1 MLSPNDRVLGDRYD
15 DVVLTMYKVTGDKG
29 WNGKQMWIPNIKLP
43 KGTIYYSGENMFQ
56 QNKDASCSQSL
67 LNDLSVVAES
77 DMYIWS

>member
-1 MLSPNDRVLGDRYD
+1 
-15 DVVLTMYKVTGDKG
+15 
-29 WNGKQMWIPNIKLP
+29 MWIPNIKLP